1 MRAGLPL
8 EEVRVLFCLF
18 AVNLLVWLYFLRRRG
33 GGRHDRYQKQAQ
45 RVLDKLPLLG
55 GDGQQLSYLRKI
67 NPYVFEELL
76 LTAFERQGYR
86 IKRNKR
92 YSGDGGLD
100 GQVWRDKQRYLIQAK
115 RYSGVICPS
124 HIVAFGHLAR
134 RERCRGLFIH
144 TGRTGSGGKVAL
156 SLFPEVELISG
167 QKLIGLLRGTK

>member
-76 LTAFERQGYR
+76 LTAFKRQGYR